1 MENPDQQNYKEKKNK
16 SKVLAIVL
24 SCVLTFFVTAIFFSF
39 IVFSVII
46 PSLFPKTQNA
56 VVSEALS
63 YINSL
68 YLYDVDFEDLKY
80 GSAKGMVEALNDPF
94 TTYLTPDEFT
104 EYMQDSQGNY
114 IGIGVVFTLSEE
126 GKITVAEVYPDSP
139 GMKAGLLPGDIL
151 THVDKQEAK
160 TENYNE
166 SIELIKGTH
175 IDIDEREGTEV
186 LLTVLRNGEEKNI
199 SVTRGSVHIKS
210 VNESIISDGIGYI
223 KISSFDT
230 ATFEEFDTSYN
241 SLLEKRMT
249 SLIIDLRDNG
259 GGSFSAAI
267 QMAGGFLEEDSLVV
281 YTTNKKGDKK
291 EYKSNEQR
299 YFIKPVILVN
309 SNSASASE
317 VFTGALRDHDM
328 VTEIV
333 GTKTYGKG
341 ITQSVIPLISGGGL
355 ILTTENYYTP
365 SGDEIH
371 KKGINPT
378 CEVKIKEEFSSY
390 PVSMYTDEIDT
401 QKAFAINLLKN

>member
-1 MENPDQQNYKEKKNK
+1 MENPIQQNFSEKKHK

-24 SCVLTFFVTAIFFSF
+24 SCVLTFIVTLLIFSIITFSF
-39 IVFSVII
+39 II
-46 PSLFPKTQNA
+46 PSLFSGTQNA
-56 VVSEALS
+56 VVSEVQS

-68 YLYDVDFEDLKY
+68 YLYDVNFEELKY

-126 GKITVAEVYPDSP
+126 GEITVAEVYPDTP
-139 GMKAGLLPGDIL
+139 GMKAGILAGDIL
-151 THVDKQEAK
+151 THVDKKEAN
-160 TENYNE
+160 EDNYNE

-199 SVTRGSVHIKS
+199 TVTRGSVHIKS
-210 VNESIISDGIGYI
+210 VNETMLTDSIGYI
-223 KISSFDT
+223 KISSFDI
-230 ATFEEFDTSYN
+230 ATFEEFDQSYN
-241 SLLEKRMT
+241 ALLEKGMT

-267 QMAGGFLEEDSLVV
+267 QMAGGFLKEDSLVV

-291 EYKSNEQR
+291 EYTSEEQR

-317 VFTGALRDHDM
+317 VFTASLRDHNM
-328 VTEIV
+328 LTEIV

-341 ITQSVIPLISGGGL
+341 ITQSVIPLMSGGGL

-365 SGDEIH
+365 NGDEIH
-371 KKGINPT
+371 KKGIIPT
-378 CEVKIKEEFSSY
+378 CEIKIEEPFDLY